1 MWDRIKL
8 ILTGDGSLVI
18 TKYYK
23 DGSKKTVLV
32 SPEHFVIDKL
42 TGYLSTLSGKRI
54 FDLIVEEGWLGP
66 VELSLKG

>member
-1 MWDRIKL
+1 MDK
-8 ILTGDGSLVI
+8 
-18 TKYYK
+18 
-23 DGSKKTVLV
+23 KKTVLV

-66 VELSLKG
+66 VELSLDNVSLKG